1 MIAVALALTTTLAA
15 PQSATD
21 AALPAALPLG
31 LERWPAESRG
41 QRLDRDRALVRAI
54 DGAAL
59 ARWHELVASI
69 PHAAGTAGDA
79 EVIARL
85 VSSFE
90 GLGLEVERHDFVAY
104 LSEPISAS
112 LDVLSPVEESLPLEE
127 AALPGSSF
135 SAADD
140 LGPLRRGWNAY
151 SGSGVAEGEVVYA
164 NYGRREDFLRLSEL
178 GVDCTG
184 KIVVARY
191 GGNFRGYKAKY
202 AELAGAAGLIIYTD
216 PRDSGFG
223 RGIETPEGG
232 WANCDQIQRGSL
244 LTVPWAGDPLTPDV
258 EAKADAERLDPT
270 EIDLPTIPVQ
280 PVGWFAASQI
290 MRRMRGDSVP
300 GEWQGGLPFRYRLS
314 GGAELRVRLAVE
326 QRRRLVPTAN
336 VVATLRGTESDPDDA
351 GVLIGCHHDAWI
363 YGADDPTS
371 GLIGVLECARVLSAA
386 AQEHGAPR
394 RTITFAAW
402 GAEEHGIIGS
412 TEWVEG
418 NLERLRAKGALYIN
432 LDAAASGLRVGISA
446 SPTLETL
453 LQGAAA
459 VVPHPLGGTALEQW
473 QGARE
478 ELPRVGFLGGGSDHV
493 SFLAKAALPS
503 ASVGA
508 RGAPGTAY
516 HSLYDDLAWYR
527 RVVGS
532 DYASAALVARMT
544 AVAADRAARAP
555 VLPFGIEEPIREA
568 AGALESMLA
577 ELAPLDAKGRALELL
592 GSMRGQEESARK
604 IEAMLDAAARG
615 SATGERRGRINA
627 ALRSLE
633 RVWLVEGGL
642 PGRPWFQNRFTAP
655 DETSGYASW
664 SLPEIRAALLRQD
677 ASLVASGLAGL
688 DASLTQH
695 SLGVMALFDELQS
708 GEVPA
713 ARPAREPADA
723 RGK

>member
-1 MIAVALALTTTLAA
+1 M
-15 PQSATD
+15 
-21 AALPAALPLG
+21 
-31 LERWPAESRG
+31 
-41 QRLDRDRALVRAI
+41 
-54 DGAAL
+54 
-59 ARWHELVASI
+59 
-69 PHAAGTAGDA
+69 
-79 EVIARL
+79 
-85 VSSFE
+85 
-90 GLGLEVERHDFVAY
+90 
-104 LSEPISAS
+104 
-112 LDVLSPVEESLPLEE
+112 
-127 AALPGSSF
+127 
-135 SAADD
+135 
-140 LGPLRRGWNAY
+140 
-151 SGSGVAEGEVVYA
+151 
-164 NYGRREDFLRLSEL
+164 
-178 GVDCTG
+178 
-184 KIVVARY
+184 
-191 GGNFRGYKAKY
+191 
-202 AELAGAAGLIIYTD
+202 
-216 PRDSGFG
+216 
-223 RGIETPEGG
+223 
-232 WANCDQIQRGSL
+232 
-244 LTVPWAGDPLTPDV
+244 
-258 EAKADAERLDPT
+258 
-270 EIDLPTIPVQ
+270 
-280 PVGWFAASQI
+280 
-290 MRRMRGDSVP
+290 
-300 GEWQGGLPFRYRLS
+300 
-314 GGAELRVRLAVE
+314 
-326 QRRRLVPTAN
+326 
-336 VVATLRGTESDPDDA
+336 
-351 GVLIGCHHDAWI
+351 LIGCHHDAWI

-394 RTITFAAW
+394 RTVTFAAW

-473 QGARE
+473 QGERE